1 MIQIGA
7 CSLEG
12 LPRNTPTAKSILS
25 AWTFEGDARS
35 SGDEVYF
42 YAPIAVVLES
52 EGKEVVEK
60 GEIAFWVQGNAL
72 AIGFG
77 ATPRIARGGNLASSA
92 YQHRDGCSGRGCA
105 IAIRAA
111 GYASLHLSR
120 CGLGYELD

>member
-12 LPRNTPTAKSILS
+12 SPPNTPTAKSILL
-25 AWTFEGDARS
+25 ALTFEGDARS

-52 EGKEVVEK
+52 EGKDVVEK

-72 AIGFG
+72 AFGFG
-77 ATPRIARGGNLASSA
+77 ATPASRGEEIRLVAPTNIGTDAGGEVVAL
-92 YQHRDGCSGRGCA
+92 RSGRPGTRVC
-105 IAIRAA
+105 ISLVAA
-111 GYASLHLSR
+111 
-120 CGLGYELD
+120 